1 MPRKLVVKVKI
12 STGIN
17 YKKSSRYPTASLKK
31 ALPKT
36 DFKKKFWAK
45 SKSQ

>member
-36 DFKKKFWAK
+36 DFKKKFLGEIK
-45 SKSQ
+45 NS